1 MDKKLVLVIDD
12 QEDLRFILKFDLQ
25 KNGYEVIQAG
35 SGEEGIEKARTS
47 RPDIILLDR
56 KMPGIDGVETC
67 RKLKR
72 DDLTKDIPVLMISGR
87 SLVEELK
94 EALQVGAAG
103 YIVKPF
109 KFEDVISKI
118 SEVLNPA

>member
-1 MDKKLVLVIDD
+1 
-12 QEDLRFILKFDLQ
+12 
-25 KNGYEVIQAG
+25 
-35 SGEEGIEKARTS
+35 
-47 RPDIILLDR
+47 
-56 KMPGIDGVETC
+56 MPGRDGVETC